1 MTVGGLD
8 DLINLISDGLEVV
21 LAVVIGNRH
30 SLGDIQPCVVC
41 VIEGRFSTGLEEQT
55 MRNEFQAVFRFEVFE
70 VRSVRDCAGGQH
82 MAHITI
88 PHLTAEDVIDILGS
102 AAQRQNTV
110 FIRVQPNGGLARFVD
125 GSNGSFEI
133 TTGNGD
139 TVIALDFHTL
149 NLVDEVHD
157 LVELRRLERRQRDN
171 VSSFFF
177 NVAVLLLAEAIEQ
190 GFALFDEACKEFLVL
205 ISVSLGRAK
214 DFDGVHIAED
224 VLLADSFSEG
234 VLGCFLEFMG
244 FIHHHKTTLTEQGR
258 MIIGL
263 RLLGHKVHIVV
274 RYLEVQIGKIVH
286 SLCEL
291 VIHAFFLSSASSA
304 RSLDADSTLD
314 CSADAISVQVDPCT
328 KVSHL
333 LEQFNGSCV
342 FLGVQANILEE
353 IIEAITAEVVFL
365 AFAEYRS

>member
-8 DLINLISDGLEVV
+8 DLINLIGNGLEVV
-21 LAVVIGNRH
+21 LAIVIRDRH
-30 SLGDIQPCVVC
+30 SPGDIQSCVVC
-41 VIEGRFSTGLEEQT
+41 VIEGRFGTGLEEQT
-55 MRNEFQAVFRFEVFE
+55 MGNELQAIFCFEVFE
-70 VRSVRDCAGGQH
+70 VRAVRDRAGGQH
-82 MAHITI
+82 MAYIAI
-88 PHLTAEDVIDILGS
+88 PHLGAENVIDIFGS

-110 FIRVQPNGGLARFVD
+110 LVRVQPNGGLARFID
-125 GSNGSFEI
+125 GSNRSFEV
-133 TTGNGD
+133 TAGHGN

-157 LVELRRLERRQRDN
+157 LVELAGLECRQRDN
-171 VSSFFF
+171 VSSFFL

-244 FIHHHKTTLTEQGR
+244 FIYHHEATLTKQGR
-258 MIIGL
+258 MVVGL
-263 RLLGHKVHIVV
+263 CLLRHEVHIVI
-274 RYLEVQIGKIVH
+274 RHLEVQIGKVVH
-286 SLCEL
+286 SHCEL